1 MMTTPNRVRV
11 SVERLAAAGGAFD
24 ERIDRLDARG
34 TPDAE
39 LRGEIRAA
47 GELWRAEGFG
57 TFTVLDALGDE
68 IGLDALEGAEEEIR
82 LIVGKRPTA
91 ATFYFLTARGVPALL
106 GAFERAKGARQ
117 VLVAGD
123 FAPFRMVTCTYA
135 PWAAMVE
142 DPPEPAEAST
152 VVPRR
157 IVRDQLAQVPLSAG
171 PIILV
176 APPAVEGEVFSY
188 WWEAAC
194 RQLLTMLCDEIWSDD
209 GAIRVSLSGPRR
221 RKLAGGFEQLFASR
235 NLAPANEAAAWV
247 YDSGKD
253 VETRHTLFV
262 YELAREWTEETPFAA
277 GFAERAPGALEAA
290 KSAFRMHV
298 RDASKE
304 TLRSLQDLRKN
315 LAEDVGRIVALTRE
329 FSATMWRDLLVV
341 MAAMLGRLALVAA
354 PKPDE
359 AQLADWLLYGLLAYL
374 VFSIGITLFA
384 NARFMRI
391 SRTSRANWQD
401 KLYGFVHPDDL
412 KALAIEPIEAAE
424 RTYRWAQRAAI
435 AAYLVV
441 IVALVAL
448 AMQPAPKRV
457 SSDKQG
463 STAEFMLTAPVS
475 KATPAAAPKAAP
487 KRLALEPSKT
497 YAPDVAR
504 TPAAKQRANGESA
517 AEVSRKVGQVR

>member
-1 MMTTPNRVRV
+1 MTTPNRVRV

-39 LRGEIRAA
+39 LRREIRAA

-57 TFTVLDALGDE
+57 TFTVLDPLGDE
-68 IGLDALEGAEEEIR
+68 IGLDGLEDAEGEIR

-91 ATFYFLTARGVPALL
+91 ATFYFLTARGVPELL
-106 GAFERAKGARQ
+106 GAFEQARGARE

-123 FAPFRMVTCTYA
+123 FAPFRTVTCTYA

-157 IVRDQLAQVPLSAG
+157 IVRDQLAQVPLSIG

-176 APPAVEGEVFSY
+176 DPPAEESEVFSR
-188 WWEAAC
+188 WRKTAC

-209 GAIRVSLSGPRR
+209 GTIRVSLSGPRR
-221 RKLAGGFEQLFASR
+221 RKLAAGFEQLFASR

-304 TLRSLQDLRKN
+304 TLKSLQDLRKN
-315 LAEDVGRIVALTRE
+315 LAEDVGRIVTLTRE
-329 FSATMWRDLLVV
+329 ISGTMWRDLLVV

-354 PKPDE
+354 PKPEE
-359 AQLADWLLYGLLAYL
+359 AQLADWLLYGLSAYL
-374 VFSIGITLFA
+374 VFSIGITLFT

-401 KLYGFVHPDDL
+401 KLYGFVDPDDL

-424 RTYRWAQRAAI
+424 RTYRWAQRAAV

-441 IVALVAL
+441 IVALVVL
-448 AMQPAPKRV
+448 AAQPAPKRA
-457 SSDKQG
+457 DAYKQAG
-463 STAEFMLTAPVS
+463 TASTMLTAPTP
-475 KATPAAAPKAAP
+475 KATPAAPPAAAP
-487 KRLALEPSKT
+487 KQLAPEPAKT
-497 YAPDVAR
+497 PGGDGVQA
-504 TPAAKQRANGESA
+504 PAAKQKANGRSA
-517 AEVSRKVGQVR
+517 AEPSKAGQPH